1 MALGRPGLE
10 PCVPLEVRFESCYWS
25 AEQRHTS
32 RPRLSVGLDL
42 LPALD
47 LKNVPRDSQSPSPVS
62 PVFHHLTPDA
72 KFHSHPAFSSLLK
85 SLPLTSCSHLSLC
98 NILGGSHSCKDSV
111 LPTFFKKK
119 KCFSLFSSGA
129 FHYMKPP
136 TWPEQEKGFVA
147 PLTFIAKETSLQPW
161 GQLQR
166 EGWLV
171 EGVEGY
177 FRFFFCY
184 KKQSRWTCSHS
195 DGKEKLKDQKVQPL
209 LLPGICFDRTKHRWW
224 FHP

>member
-72 KFHSHPAFSSLLK
+72 KSHSHPAFSSLLK

-111 LPTFFKKK
+111 LPTFFKKNAFPGSPQVPFIIWSPQHGRNRRKALWPLWLSSPK
-119 KCFSLFSSGA
+119 KQASSPEDSYREKAGWLKGLTVIFVFSSATKSSRDGR
-129 FHYMKPP
+129 
-136 TWPEQEKGFVA
+136 VV
-147 PLTFIAKETSLQPW
+147 IAMERKN
-161 GQLQR
+161 
-166 EGWLV
+166 
-171 EGVEGY
+171 
-177 FRFFFCY
+177 
-184 KKQSRWTCSHS
+184 
-195 DGKEKLKDQKVQPL
+195 
-209 LLPGICFDRTKHRWW
+209 
-224 FHP
+224 